1 MSEKTC
7 HLFLD
12 AISPNRR
19 CLCMEEELDQLCD
32 SLRQV
37 GQRDPIRVHFGGWMF
52 FIEDGEKRW
61 RACKKLGQQKIYVV
75 ISNL

>member
-7 HLFLD
+7 YLFLD

-19 CLCMEEELDQLCD
+19 CLCLDQELEQLCD
-32 SLRQV
+32 SLRQM
-37 GQRDPIRVHFGGWMF
+37 GQQDPIRVRFGRRVF

-61 RACKKLGQQKIYVV
+61 RACKKLGHRKIYVV

>member
-7 HLFLD
+7 YLFLD

-19 CLCMEEELDQLCD
+19 CLCLEDELNQLCE
-32 SLRQV
+32 SLRLA
-37 GQRDPIRVHFGGWMF
+37 GQQKPIRVRFSGWVF
-52 FIEDGEKRW
+52 CIEDGEKRW
-61 RACKKLGQQKIYVV
+61 RACKKLGYRKIRAV

>member
-7 HLFLD
+7 YLFLD

-19 CLCMEEELDQLCD
+19 CLCLDQELEQLCD
-32 SLRQV
+32 SLRRM
-37 GQRDPIRVHFGGWMF
+37 GQQEPIRVRFGRWVF

-61 RACKKLGQQKIYVV
+61 RACKKLGQKKIYVV

>member
-7 HLFLD
+7 YMFLD
-12 AISPNRR
+12 AIRPNLRY
-19 CLCMEEELDQLCD
+19 LCQEEELEWLCE
-32 SLRQV
+32 SLRHL
-37 GQRDPIRVHFGGWMF
+37 GQQEPIRVRFGRRVF

-61 RACKKLGQQKIYVV
+61 RACKKLGHRRIRVV